1 MVQADIFR
9 FLLTM
14 GVIDP
19 ILTPP
24 EFPPPSDPFL
34 PVLPLPGRAL
44 LLGSAQ
50 VLRVN
55 AVQTVLPS
63 RWRRQS

>member
-19 ILTPP
+19 SLTPP
-24 EFPPPSDPFL
+24 EFPPPGDPFL
-34 PVLPLPGRAL
+34 PILALSGRTL
-44 LLGSAQ
+44 LLGSAE
-50 VLRVN
+50 VLRVS
-55 AVQTVLPS
+55 AAQTVLPS
-63 RWRRQS
+63 RWRRPS